1 MVACGRRWISPA
13 IATPSEQRRRAV
25 FKLVRRI
32 RRTAGA
38 TRLRF
43 RRGSQVRWRR
53 AWSGGAVGASGFR
66 VGGFALDQQ
75 AAEGVQVATQE
86 AQRQITLQPQF
97 PAIAAA
103 FLAVA
108 GLQATDRRLD
118 AGVSLLGG
126 SEDDACSGGLS
137 GNLLGGLLD
146 AGLRETRRLHQLGQ
160 FVLVRGG
167 VEATVERQL
176 LDLIVEA
183 LLQSPRLRDGDVAIG
198 LGAFQQAMLR
208 EKSRTVLEHQHQAAE
223 LQRLAGLATFVQLR
237 VRLEEA
243 EQLLVVGDLL
253 AFDHAAMSHLT
264 HLLSPSDERLQQ
276 REFPPFV
283 ADVLA
288 ADVLVVDVLV
298 LVVDVLVDVVCRPR
312 GRATLSR
319 GEEFLRA
326 AEHSAALLEQ
336 RDVLGLE
343 PLLVVRSLFGGDAGG
358 SPSHALHA
366 LQQLSVLSPATQST

>member
-126 SEDDACSGGLS
+126 SEGDAGGGRLR
-137 GNLLGGLLD
+137 GDLLGGLLD

-160 FVLVRGG
+160 FLLVGGG

-183 LLQSPRLRDGDVAIG
+183 LLQSPRLRDRDVAIG

-208 EKSRTVLEHQHQAAE
+208 EESRAVLEHQHQAAE
-223 LQRLAGLATFVQLR
+223 LHRLAGLAAFVELR

-243 EQLLVVGDLL
+243 EQLLVVGKLL
-253 AFDHAAMSHLT
+253 SPDHPAMSHRT
-264 HLLSPSDERLQQ
+264 QLLSPSDEGLQR
-276 REFPPFV
+276 REFPQFV
-283 ADVLA
+283 

-298 LVVDVLVDVVCRPR
+298 VDVLVVDVLAVDVLVADVLVADVLVDVVCRPR

-319 GEEFLRA
+319 GEGFLRA
-326 AEHSAALLEQ
+326 ADHSAALLEQ
-336 RDVLGLE
+336 LDVLGLE
-343 PLLVVRSLFGGDAGG
+343 PLLVVRSLFGGDAGD
-358 SPSHALHA
+358 SPS
-366 LQQLSVLSPATQST
+366 